1 MRSFEVL
8 LFDLGSTLIYFQG
21 DWLGVYSQASKE
33 MIRYLRESGL
43 ELDEPTFFEEYNQR
57 LQRYITERESNFIE
71 YTSEYILRTLLD
83 ENGFSQVPDELVN
96 SALKTMYSFSQKH
109 WHIEEDAKPTLDK
122 LQNDGYHLGIISN
135 AADDIDVQTLVD
147 NVGIRSYFDV
157 VISSAGVGIR
167 KPNPR
172 IFNITLNTWGISSDR
187 AAMVGDTL
195 GADILGAQNA
205 GIFAI
210 WITRRADSPENKAH
224 QDTIQPDAT
233 IGTLSELPDLLDELG
248 A

>member
-21 DWLGVYSQASKE
+21 DWLGVYSRASKE
-33 MIRYLRESGL
+33 MIRYLRGSGL
-43 ELDEPTFFEEYNQR
+43 DLDETAFFEEYNQR
-57 LQRYITERESNFIE
+57 LQRYIAERESDFIE
-71 YTSEYILRTLLD
+71 YTTAYILRTLLG
-83 ENGFSQVPDELVN
+83 EHGFSQVPDELIS
-96 SALKTMYSFSQKH
+96 SALKAMYSVSQKH
-109 WHIEEDAKPTLDK
+109 WYVEEDAKPTLDK

-147 NVGIRSYFDV
+147 NAGIRSYFEV

-172 IFNITLNTWGISSDR
+172 IFNLALETWGISPDR
-187 AAMVGDTL
+187 AAMIGDTL

-205 GIFAI
+205 GVFAI
-210 WITRRADSPENKAH
+210 WITRRADSPENHAH

-233 IGTLSELPDLLDELG
+233 IGALSEIPDLLDELG